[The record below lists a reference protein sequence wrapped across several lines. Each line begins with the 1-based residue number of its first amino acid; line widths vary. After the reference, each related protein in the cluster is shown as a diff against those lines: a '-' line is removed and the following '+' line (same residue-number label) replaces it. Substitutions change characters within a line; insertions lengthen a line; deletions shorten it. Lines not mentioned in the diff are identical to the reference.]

1 MAKNAANAQ
10 RNPEEYMIALVT
22 GASRGIG
29 AATARKL
36 AANGYTVIV
45 HYHRAREQ
53 AEQIASEIGGYAICA
68 DLGDFAQIDAMIE
81 EIIRIYGRIDVLVNN
96 AGIAL
101 TGLYQDISDAD
112 AIRLFQVNLGGTMH
126 TAKRVLPHMLR
137 AHCGCIINIASVWGE
152 CGAACEVHYSAAKAA
167 VIGFT
172 KALAKEV
179 GLSGV
184 RVNCVSPGVIDTDM
198 NRTHDAETMQALADE
213 TPLGCIGKPEDV
225 AEAVAFLVSDQAKF
239 ITGQIL
245 PVNGGFNI

>member
-1 MAKNAANAQ
+1 MGK
-10 RNPEEYMIALVT
+10 RIITCIIKEENMIALVT

-29 AATARKL
+29 AAAARRL
-36 AANGYTVIV
+36 AADGYTVIV
-45 HYHRAREQ
+45 HYHHTKEQ
-53 AEQIASEIGGYAICA
+53 AEQIAAEIGGYAICA
-68 DLGDFAQIDAMIE
+68 DLGDFGQIDSMIE
-81 EIIRIYGRIDVLVNN
+81 EIIRKYGRIDLLVNN

-126 TAKRVLPHMLR
+126 TAKRVLPYMLR
-137 AHCGCIINIASVWGE
+137 EHQGCIINTASVWGE

-179 GLSGV
+179 GLSGI

-198 NRTHDAETMQALADE
+198 NRMHDEETMLALAEE

-225 AEAVAFLVSDQAKF
+225 AEAIAFLASDRAGF
-239 ITGQIL
+239 ITGQIF